1 MWRESGKPFKKNL
14 PQFTRAR
21 FESNY
26 ATKVDSENE
35 VEERRSVVD
44 SDIESEAG
52 DSVKKTVDSDRE
64 NKSGAAEC
72 KRSEQGSDS
81 DSETETNHNKLKPES
96 EDEDESKQRKKK
108 IKAVL
113 SDSEEEAEVEKKKHV
128 MSDSEDEQNDEDSPV
143 KKKRRIQIASDSE
156 DEAEPAGGKRE
167 SGDEAEKR
175 VDSDEDE
182 GELKVVEEHQEEGGN
197 EEGETV
203 APPPEEGSGAQAQA
217 SDSDSEGPRD
227 RDESG
232 VSDFDLML
240 ARKKE
245 LTKKRKRKDID
256 IINDNDDIIAQLLAD
271 MNHAAEE
278 DRRLNQLSKPAT
290 NKISMLPKVLSQLK
304 KHDLQMAFIEHN
316 VLTVLTDWL
325 APMPDRSMP
334 SLRIRESI
342 LKLLWEFPVIGQ
354 DTLKQSGIG
363 KAVMYL
369 YKHPKETKENKERA
383 GKLINEWARPIF
395 NLSTDFK
402 ALSREERLQRD
413 LEQMPKRRRNSDD
426 DEGSSAAQDINK
438 ALTTADGKP
447 LRPGDKGWVS
457 RARVPIPSNKDYVNR
472 PKWQNETDISR
483 GSKKQMNRFER
494 HMKNYIDGKRL
505 KQARRAVTIS
515 IEGRNMAL

>member
-1 MWRESGKPFKKNL
+1 MDWRKS
-14 PQFTRAR
+14 
-21 FESNY
+21 S
-26 ATKVDSENE
+26 ATNSENE

-52 DSVKKTVDSDRE
+52 DSVKKTMDSGRLIHEYYVMADRE
-64 NKSGAAEC
+64 NKSDAAER
-72 KRSEQGSDS
+72 KRSEQGS

-113 SDSEEEAEVEKKKHV
+113 SDSEEEAESEKKKHV

-156 DEAEPAGGKRE
+156 DEAEPGGGKRE

-182 GELKVVEEHQEEGGN
+182 GELKVVEEHQEGGN

-342 LKLLWEFPVIGQ
+342 LKLLWEV
-354 DTLKQSGIG
+354 T
-363 KAVMYL
+363 
-369 YKHPKETKENKERA
+369 
-383 GKLINEWARPIF
+383 
-395 NLSTDFK
+395 
-402 ALSREERLQRD
+402 LSREERLQRD
-413 LEQMPKRRRNSDD
+413 LEQMPKRRRNSED

>member
-1 MWRESGKPFKKNL
+1 MINFL
-14 PQFTRAR
+14 
-21 FESNY
+21 
-26 ATKVDSENE
+26 DSENE

-52 DSVKKTVDSDRE
+52 DSVKKTMDSDRE
-64 NKSGAAEC
+64 NKSDAAER
-72 KRSEQGSDS
+72 KRSEQGS

-113 SDSEEEAEVEKKKHV
+113 SDSEEEAESEKKKHV

-156 DEAEPAGGKRE
+156 DEAEPGGGKRE

-182 GELKVVEEHQEEGGN
+182 GELKVVEEHQEGGN

-203 APPPEEGSGAQAQA
+203 APPPEEGSGVQAQA

-334 SLRIRESI
+334 SLRIRE
-342 LKLLWEFPVIGQ
+342 
-354 DTLKQSGIG
+354 T
-363 KAVMYL
+363 
-369 YKHPKETKENKERA
+369 
-383 GKLINEWARPIF
+383 
-395 NLSTDFK
+395 
-402 ALSREERLQRD
+402 LSREERLQRD
-413 LEQMPKRRRNSDD
+413 LEQMPKRRRNSED